1 MKSHLLIAFTASLF
15 LLACGDDGDDTT
27 PDSST
32 PAMCVG
38 AGYTSFTPAEFVDGA
53 AASGMCVNASDLN
66 VACTTDL
73 TDVVGDC
80 GSSCFAADP
89 GATEQELAACVAN
102 CVKVDDPRTV
112 VDPSDA
118 CLNCYL
124 ASVGCTFEF
133 CLAECAGGAT
143 LPGCISCRAE
153 NGCTSAFFTCSGLPA
168 PQAP

>member
-27 PDSST
+27 PDGST
-32 PAMCVG
+32 PTMCVG

-80 GSSCFAADP
+80 GSSCFAADIYCSRLDVIVCT
-89 GATEQELAACVAN
+89 AT
-102 CVKVDDPRTV
+102 
-112 VDPSDA
+112 
-118 CLNCYL
+118 
-124 ASVGCTFEF
+124 
-133 CLAECAGGAT
+133 
-143 LPGCISCRAE
+143 
-153 NGCTSAFFTCSGLPA
+153 
-168 PQAP
+168 